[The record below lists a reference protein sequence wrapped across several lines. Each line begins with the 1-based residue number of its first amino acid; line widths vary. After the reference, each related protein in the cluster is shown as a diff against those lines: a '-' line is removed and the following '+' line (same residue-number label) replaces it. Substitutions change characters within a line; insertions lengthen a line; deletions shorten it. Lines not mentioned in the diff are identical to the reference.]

1 LSIKAEEAQAVQLA
15 GGQQLLIPFGED
27 AHLVWTRT
35 NGQAAAVGLI
45 RQGNKTLNVS
55 ADGQERVVRFLP
67 QQKVEKLLRKLR
79 EKPKFQQFEGKLA
92 QKGKRAGKIRVLLD
106 ETNKIA
112 ILGIASE
119 GDEEKIV
126 HQVRIKV
133 KPDKDDEP
141 EENAEPQIQATACGQ
156 ATGGAVP
163 EGAKLQP
170 LAVPPGEGD
179 IEGGYEGPQICTSQW
194 GYDYLCI
201 SRTPAISLSTTSLT
215 LPQTF
220 INQQVQASFVIWN
233 GGGGTLTGTVS
244 VPAPFSIVSGASFSL
259 LPGQPQEVV
268 VKFSSATAGS
278 FSKSVTINSNGG
290 SATVT
295 ATAVAHKVSFSPA
308 QLDFG
313 SGLLVLRER
322 CNNMGMCGLGT
333 EKVGLPIEK
342 TLTVKNEGTVAVT
355 LTLSTAA
362 PYKIVSAAPTLSP
375 GQSAQVTVRFDP
387 NESGNF
393 TGTVQVGI
401 QDGQGNVTSSP
412 LVGVAHKIEI
422 QPAEL
427 SFGIVIV
434 GTTKEQ
440 KLTVKNQGVTT
451 VTIDVPNT
459 TQNATPLFRV
469 VLESPLVLG
478 PSESKEIS
486 VELSPIESGQFTG
499 TVKLLI
505 SQAFLEVPAK
515 AKAYTE
521 EEIWAWYEQQR
532 EADAEI
538 CSAIEST
545 LGTAPPTYIPRGD
558 LDAILYGFSCLNR
571 EQFREFIRFLMSG
584 EWENI
589 IPSSLDV
596 NLDSW
601 PWPVGFW
608 DSAQFLAA
616 LRTLLNSQN
625 FESTFQQLY
634 LTNPSFATFVDTMN
648 IWGHDSLFS
657 MVQPG
662 KSAVMHLVSL
672 LQAHPELLG
681 TIDQLLQG
689 LTSFIRSGNVNAP
702 IPGID
707 INTWIA
713 KEHIVALYAIARI
726 QVASQ
731 AGAYQQAGLTPIL
744 VANYVSAMARAINA
758 GGIAAYSAY
767 QSSYLLTSLANRF
780 LHPTEGIA
788 NVVGQVITIGIL
800 VSNGWTVK
808 WSALMNEVVIELLFR
823 SREGFEA
830 LDLVATTTIN
840 DRKIAAFIH
849 VEARLVGEEVDR
861 IANTLLALAAEAR
874 LATDTALRPNP
885 LQGLD
890 VVGHDPVAILIAY
903 NSDQATINQLVQKLG
918 TPRATVVIIWVDNQG
933 IAHVVGICGQDGCP
947 GGLSAQE
954 YANSIALALG
964 FQNGQPFTGLSTTI
978 PGVSQSQLAVIRF
991 LMTVSTWKVFKFAAM
1006 ACEGEINCIITLVGE
1021 GWTRYQPI

>member
-1 LSIKAEEAQAVQLA
+1 MNADEAQAVQLA
-15 GGQQLLIPFGED
+15 SGQQLLIPFGED

-35 NGQAAAVGLI
+35 NGQTAAVGLI

-67 QQKVEKLLRKLR
+67 VQKVEKLVRKLR
-79 EKPKFQQFEGKLA
+79 EKSKFQEFEGKLA
-92 QKGKRAGKIRVLLD
+92 QKGKRVGKIRALFD

-141 EENAEPQIQATACGQ
+141 EENAEPAIQATACGQ
-156 ATGGAVP
+156 ATGEAVP
-163 EGAKLQP
+163 TGAKMQP
-170 LAVPPGEGD
+170 LTAPPGEWD
-179 IEGGYEGPQICTSQW
+179 IVEGGYEGPELCTSQW

-220 INQQVQASFVIWN
+220 INQQTQASFIIWN
-233 GGGGTLTGTVS
+233 SGGGTLSGTVS
-244 VPAPFSIVSGASFSL
+244 VPAPFSIASGASFSL

-268 VKFSSATAGS
+268 VRFSSATPGS
-278 FSKSVTINSNGG
+278 FSKSIGISSNGG

-295 ATAVAHKVSFSPA
+295 ATAIAHKVSFSPA

-313 SGLLVLRER
+313 SGLLVLREQ
-322 CNNMGMCGLGT
+322 CNKMGTCGLGT
-333 EKVGLPIEK
+333 EKVGLPIERQ
-342 TLTVKNEGTVAVT
+342 LTVKNEGTVAVT
-355 LTLSTAA
+355 LALSTAA
-362 PYKIVSAAPTLSP
+362 PYKIVSVLPTLSP
-375 GQSAQVTVRFDP
+375 GQSGQVTVRFDP
-387 NESGNF
+387 NESGSF
-393 TGTVQVGI
+393 TGAVQVGI
-401 QDGQGNVTSSP
+401 NGGQGSVTSSP
-412 LVGVAHKIEI
+412 LIGVAHKIEI
-422 QPAEL
+422 DPAEL
-427 SFGIVIV
+427 NFGIAIV

-459 TQNATPLFRV
+459 TQNMTSPFRV
-469 VLESPLVLG
+469 VLESPLLLG
-478 PSESKEIS
+478 PGESKE
-486 VELSPIESGQFTG
+486 VPVQFSPTESGQFTG

-505 SQAFLEVPAK
+505 SQAFLEVLAK

-545 LGTAPPTYIPRGD
+545 LGTTPPIYIPRGD

-584 EWENI
+584 GWENI
-589 IPSSLDV
+589 TPSSLDV

-601 PWPVGFW
+601 PWPAGFW

-616 LRTLLNSQN
+616 LQTLLNSQN
-625 FESTFQQLY
+625 FENTFQQLY
-634 LTNPSFATFVDTMN
+634 LTNPSFATFVETMN
-648 IWGHDSLFS
+648 VWGYDSLFS

-702 IPGID
+702 IPVID

-713 KEHIVALYAIARI
+713 KEHIVALYAIARM
-726 QVASQ
+726 QAASQ

-744 VANYVSAMARAINA
+744 VANYVSAMARAIGA

-767 QSSYLLTSLANRF
+767 LSSYLLTSLADRF

-823 SREGFEA
+823 SRKGFEA

-861 IANTLLALAAEAR
+861 IANTLLA
-874 LATDTALRPNP
+874 
-885 LQGLD
+885 
-890 VVGHDPVAILIAY
+890 
-903 NSDQATINQLVQKLG
+903 
-918 TPRATVVIIWVDNQG
+918 
-933 IAHVVGICGQDGCP
+933 
-947 GGLSAQE
+947 
-954 YANSIALALG
+954 
-964 FQNGQPFTGLSTTI
+964 
-978 PGVSQSQLAVIRF
+978 
-991 LMTVSTWKVFKFAAM
+991 
-1006 ACEGEINCIITLVGE
+1006 
-1021 GWTRYQPI
+1021 